1 MGINESSPSPAG
13 SKEYI
18 LGGASMKPS
27 MTRRAFFNSGASL
40 LALAAL
46 PRAAVRASTTETKR
60 IRIGGPIFL
69 NSDDPGLLAREHR
82 RLGYRAAY
90 VPKVELHE
98 KDRIKAIVKE
108 FSSQDVVIAE
118 VGAWV
123 NMLDPDP
130 ERRRKNLDY
139 VEQRLALAEEVGA
152 LCCVDIAG
160 SYDPKVWYAPNPK
173 NFSQEFIDATVE
185 NCRRLI
191 DAVKPSRTKFSIE
204 MMPYSFPSG
213 PDEYLK
219 LLRAVDRKAFGVHL
233 DVCNVINSPQRMYN
247 NGSVIRECFQKLGP
261 WILSCHAKDLAWE
274 DSYQVNFREVI
285 PGRGCIDYRTYLT
298 ELSEVPSGA
307 PLMLEHLTTASEYEE
322 ARKYI
327 AGVADG
333 LRLSL
338 GRGD

>member
-1 MGINESSPSPAG
+1 MKSS
-13 SKEYI
+13 I
-18 LGGASMKPS
+18 
-27 MTRRAFFNSGASL
+27 TRRSLLMSGASL
-40 LALAAL
+40 LAASAI
-46 PRAAVRASTTETKR
+46 PNVVVRASTTETKH
-60 IRIGGPIFL
+60 IRLGGPVFL
-69 NSDDPGLLAREHR
+69 DSEDPGALAREHR

-90 VPKVELHE
+90 VPKVELH
-98 KDRIKAIVKE
+98 DRYRINAIIKE

-130 ERRRKNLDY
+130 EKRRENLDY
-139 VEQRLALAEEVGA
+139 VGQRLALAEEVGA

-160 SYDPKVWYAPNPK
+160 SYDPKVWYAPNPM
-173 NFSQEFIDATVE
+173 NFSQEFMGATVE
-185 NCRRLI
+185 NCRRVI
-191 DAVKPSRTKFSIE
+191 DAVKPTRTKFTIE

-285 PGRGCIDYRTYLT
+285 PGRGRIDYRTYLG
-298 ELSEVPSGA
+298 ELSKLPSGP
-307 PLMLEHLTTASEYEE
+307 PLMLEHLTTAGEYEE
-322 ARKYI
+322 ARNYI
-327 AGVADG
+327 VGVAGG
-333 LRLSL
+333 LGLSL
-338 GRGD
+338 GNVD

>member
-1 MGINESSPSPAG
+1 MT
-13 SKEYI
+13 
-18 LGGASMKPS
+18 ASL
-27 MTRRAFFNSGASL
+27 TRRSL
-40 LALAAL
+40 LKNGAALLAASTL
-46 PRAAVRASTTETKR
+46 PDAVVRARSTETKR
-60 IRIGGPIFL
+60 IRLGGPIFL
-69 NSDDPGLLAREHR
+69 NSDDPGALAREHR

-90 VPKVELHE
+90 LPKVELDE

-108 FSSQDVVIAE
+108 FSNQDVVIAE

-130 ERRRKNLDY
+130 GKRRKNLDY

-160 SYDPKVWYAPNPK
+160 SYDPKIWYAPNPK
-173 NFSQEFIDATVE
+173 NFSQEFMDATVE
-185 NCRRLI
+185 NCRQLI
-191 DAVKPSRTKFSIE
+191 DAVKPKRTKFSIE

-261 WILSCHAKDLAWE
+261 WILSCHGKDLAWE

-285 PGRGCIDYRTYLT
+285 PGRGRIDYKMYLT
-298 ELSEVPSGA
+298 ELSKLPSGA
-307 PLMLEHLTTASEYEE
+307 PLMLEHLTSANEYEE

-327 AGVADG
+327 AGVAGDLG
-333 LRLSL
+333 ISL
-338 GRGD
+338 GAAD

>member
-1 MGINESSPSPAG
+1 MT
-13 SKEYI
+13 
-18 LGGASMKPS
+18 ASL
-27 MTRRAFFNSGASL
+27 TRRSL
-40 LALAAL
+40 LKNGAALLAASTL
-46 PRAAVRASTTETKR
+46 PDAVVRARSTETKR
-60 IRIGGPIFL
+60 IRLGGPIFL
-69 NSDDPGLLAREHR
+69 NSDDPGALAREHR

-90 VPKVELHE
+90 LPKVELDE

-108 FSSQDVVIAE
+108 FSNQDVVIAE

-130 ERRRKNLDY
+130 RRRRKNLDY

-160 SYDPKVWYAPNPK
+160 SYDPKIWYAPNPK
-173 NFSQEFIDATVE
+173 NFSQEFMDATVE
-185 NCRRLI
+185 NCRQLI
-191 DAVKPSRTKFSIE
+191 DAVKPKRTKFSIE

-261 WILSCHAKDLAWE
+261 WILSCHGKDLAWE

-285 PGRGCIDYRTYLT
+285 PGRGRIDYKMYLT
-298 ELSEVPSGA
+298 ELSKLPSGA
-307 PLMLEHLTTASEYEE
+307 PLMLEHLTSANEYEE

-327 AGVADG
+327 AGVAGDLG
-333 LRLSL
+333 ISL
-338 GRGD
+338 GAAD

>member
-1 MGINESSPSPAG
+1 MT
-13 SKEYI
+13 
-18 LGGASMKPS
+18 ASL
-27 MTRRAFFNSGASL
+27 TRRSL
-40 LALAAL
+40 LKNGAALLAASTL
-46 PRAAVRASTTETKR
+46 PDAVVRARSTETKR
-60 IRIGGPIFL
+60 IRLGGPIFL
-69 NSDDPGLLAREHR
+69 NSDDPGALAREHR

-90 VPKVELHE
+90 LPKVELDE

-108 FSSQDVVIAE
+108 FSNQDVVIAE

-130 ERRRKNLDY
+130 RQRRKNLDY

-160 SYDPKVWYAPNPK
+160 SYDPKIWYAPNPK
-173 NFSQEFIDATVE
+173 NFSQEFMDATVE
-185 NCRRLI
+185 NCRQLI
-191 DAVKPSRTKFSIE
+191 DAVKPKRTKFSIE

-261 WILSCHAKDLAWE
+261 WILSCHGKDLAWE

-285 PGRGCIDYRTYLT
+285 PGRGRIDYKMYLT
-298 ELSEVPSGA
+298 ELSKLPSGA
-307 PLMLEHLTTASEYEE
+307 PLMLEHLTSANEYEE

-327 AGVADG
+327 AGVAGDLG
-333 LRLSL
+333 ISL
-338 GRGD
+338 GAAD